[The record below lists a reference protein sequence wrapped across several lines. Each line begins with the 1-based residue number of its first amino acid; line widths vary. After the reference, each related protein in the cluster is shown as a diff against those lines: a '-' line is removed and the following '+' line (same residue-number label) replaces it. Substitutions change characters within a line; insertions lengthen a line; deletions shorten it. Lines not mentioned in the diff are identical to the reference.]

1 MGKIFVERERSGER
15 LYGQETREKG
25 KVVVL
30 IIYYI
35 GIVGTREEGEAATFC
50 AFWTWKGHHSPRLL

>member
-25 KVVVL
+25 KGKSGGL
-30 IIYYI
+30 DNILYRNR
-35 GIVGTREEGEAATFC
+35 REEAATFC
-50 AFWTWKGHHSPRLL
+50 AFWTWKGNHSPRML